1 MSDNLITDSVFE
13 HTAKLSRLEIKPDE
27 TNIKNQLIETV
38 KYVEVLDELNTSD
51 VSPTFQVNHK
61 SNILREDKV
70 EASLSQ
76 ELALSQAEKVSS
88 GYFKTT
94 ATIDKNK

>member
-13 HTAKLSRLEIKPDE
+13 HTARLSRLEIKPDE

-76 ELALSQAEKVSS
+76 ELVLSQAEKVSS